1 MKEITYLP
9 NEYLEEMDCL
19 GDAEFGRLI
28 RGLLYY
34 SSTGEEPGL
43 KGTERLFWK
52 TVRNRENR
60 FAEAYTKKCDVNAK
74 NGAKGGRPKNR
85 TVSDENSKNRTVLDE
100 TQKSQQNRT
109 ELNCNRT
116 ITELKDNIKAP
127 TEPCAPEREKTAD
140 EKKRHKYGEYG
151 NVLLSDTDM
160 EKLKA
165 EFPTDWQARIEN
177 LSSYMASKGVSYK
190 NHLATI
196 RNWARKD
203 GAKVQKPF
211 GSASNDAT
219 SGTDDKGSV
228 KNLQA
233 FLAELKGDA

>member
-34 SSTGEEPGL
+34 SSTGEEPEL

-85 TVSDENSKNRTVLDE
+85 TVSDESPKNRTVSDE

-109 ELNCNRT
+109 EQNRT

-127 TEPCAPEREKTAD
+127 AEPPAPVREKNAD

-151 NVLLSDTDM
+151 NVLLSDNDM

-165 EFPTDWQARIEN
+165 EFPTDWQARINN
-177 LSSYMASKGVSYK
+177 LSSYMASKGASYK

-203 GAKVQKPF
+203 REKTPQKALGLPD
-211 GSASNDAT
+211 GNSAVEE
-219 SGTDDKGSV
+219 KESV

>member
-34 SSTGEEPGL
+34 SSTGEEPEL

-85 TVSDENSKNRTVLDE
+85 TVSDENPKNRTVLDE

-127 TEPCAPEREKTAD
+127 AEPPAPVREKTAD

-151 NVLLSDTDM
+151 NVLLSNTDM

-177 LSSYMASKGVSYK
+177 LSSYMASKGASYR

-203 GAKVQKPF
+203 REKTPQKSSGLPD
-211 GSASNDAT
+211 GNSALEE
-219 SGTDDKGSV
+219 KESV

-233 FLAELKGDA
+233 FLAELKGGE

>member
-34 SSTGEEPGL
+34 SINGEEPEL

-60 FAEAYTKKCDVNAK
+60 FAEAYTQKCSVNAK
-74 NGAKGGRPKNR
+74 NGMKGGRPKKP
-85 TVSDENSKNRTVLDE
+85 TVFPESPKNQTVFLE
-100 TQKSQQNRT
+100 TQKSQLEQNP
-109 ELNCNRT
+109 NRT

-127 TEPCAPEREKTAD
+127 AEPPAPVREKNAD

-151 NVLLSDTDM
+151 NVLLSAPDM

-203 GAKVQKPF
+203 GAKAQNPF

-219 SGTDDKGSV
+219 SSKDDKGSV

>member
-34 SSTGEEPGL
+34 SINGEEPEL

-60 FAEAYTKKCDVNAK
+60 FAEAYTQKCSVNAK
-74 NGAKGGRPKNR
+74 NGMKGGRPKKP
-85 TVSDENSKNRTVLDE
+85 TVFPESPKNQTVFLE
-100 TQKSQQNRT
+100 TQKSQLEQNP
-109 ELNCNRT
+109 NRT

-127 TEPCAPEREKTAD
+127 AEPPAPVREKNAD

-151 NVLLSDTDM
+151 NVLLSAPDM
-160 EKLKA
+160 EKLKS

-203 GAKVQKPF
+203 GAKAQKPF

-219 SGTDDKGSV
+219 SSKDDKGSV

>member
-34 SSTGEEPGL
+34 SINGEEPEL

-60 FAEAYTKKCDVNAK
+60 FADAYTQKCSVNAK
-74 NGAKGGRPKNR
+74 NGMKGGRPKNP
-85 TVSDENSKNRTVLDE
+85 TVFSENPKNPTVFLE
-100 TQKSQQNRT
+100 TQKSQLEQNPNRTTT
-109 ELNCNRT
+109 ELNR
-116 ITELKDNIKAP
+116 DIKAP
-127 TEPCAPEREKTAD
+127 TEPNAPAREKTAD
-140 EKKRHKYGEYG
+140 EPKRHKYGEYG
-151 NVLLSDTDM
+151 NVLLSDSDL

-203 GAKVQKPF
+203 GAKAQKPF

-219 SGTDDKGSV
+219 SSKDDKGSV